1 MTGDKT
7 AAVGAA
13 LERITAENGRIN
25 AFRAVMAEEAL
36 AAASGPATGHALDGV
51 PFAVKDLFDVAG
63 HTTRAGSKMREGDA
77 PAAQDATALAR
88 LRAAGAV
95 LTGTLN
101 MDEFAYGFTGEN
113 AHTGPTRNPHDP
125 DHVAGGSSAGSG
137 AAVAAGLVPFALGS
151 DTNGSVR
158 VPAALCGVHGLKP
171 TYGRI
176 SRAGVAPL
184 SWSFDH
190 VGILARTV
198 HDIALVLDT
207 IQGPDARDP
216 AASTASPPPTLGM
229 LDEGIGGLRI
239 ARGGGHFATVG
250 LPEAFEAAD
259 RVAKALNATRTMEIE
274 DSGRAVQASLMIT
287 SAEAASLHLED
298 IRHRD
303 DQFDPNTRAR
313 WIAAAMIP
321 SVWVST
327 AQRFRRSYQA
337 RMKALFEEID
347 VLVTPTTPFPP
358 PRIGQSTIVID
369 GNELPT
375 RGTLGRFTAPFS
387 FVGVPAMSVPVD
399 VGGRFP
405 MGVQLVA
412 APGNDALLLRSA
424 AWLTAHGT
432 TVS

>member
-1 MTGDKT
+1 MTEDKRAT
-7 AAVGAA
+7 VAAA

-25 AFRAVMAEEAL
+25 AFRTVMADDAL
-36 AAASGPATGHALDGV
+36 AAAARPASGHALDGV
-51 PFAVKDLFDVAG
+51 PFAVKDLFDIAG
-63 HTTRAGSKMREGDA
+63 HTTRAGSSMREGDA

-95 LTGTLN
+95 LLGTLN

-113 AHTGPTRNPHDP
+113 AHTGPTRNPRDP
-125 DHVAGGSSAGSG
+125 EHMAGGSSAGSG

-158 VPAALCGVHGLKP
+158 VPAALCGVYGLKP
-171 TYGRI
+171 TFGRI

-184 SWSFDH
+184 AWSFDH
-190 VGILARTV
+190 VGILARAV
-198 HDIALVLDT
+198 RDIAVVLDT

-216 AASTASPPPTLGM
+216 AAATAAPAPS
-229 LDEGIGGLRI
+229 LDSLDQGIGGLRI
-239 ARGGGHFATVG
+239 ARAGGHFATIG
-250 LPEAFEAAD
+250 LPEAFEAAE
-259 RVAKALNATRTMEIE
+259 RIAKALDAARTVEIE

-287 SAEAASLHLED
+287 SSEAASLHLDD

-303 DQFDPNTRAR
+303 AQFDPHTRAR

-337 RMKALFEEID
+337 RMKALFEDID

-412 APGNDALLLRSA
+412 AAGNDAVLLRTAS
-424 AWLTAHGT
+424 WLADNGA
-432 TVS
+432 TVR